1 MTLPLQITALSEANA
16 GLSDAAG
23 RCAAAEK
30 AAKENE
36 EENARAHQ
44 QVGYRARLLGEA

>member
-1 MTLPLQITALSEANA
+1 MTLPLQITALSEANTV
-16 GLSDAAG
+16 LTDAAG

-36 EENARAHQ
+36 AETARAHQ
-44 QVGYRARLLGEA
+44 QVGFRVRVLGNV